1 MLIEK
6 FSRIGFILA
15 AAGSAVGLGN
25 IWKFP
30 YMAGENGGGAFVFIY
45 LITVL
50 IIGFSIMLA
59 EMLIGYLGKGD
70 TVSSFENLAPQKSK
84 KLWRFAG
91 FQAITA
97 LLIMSFYSVVIGWI
111 LNYIV
116 LSFSSLPSTFEEAK
130 NTFSTMVGTDIMTQL
145 FYHTLA
151 FLFITYIVNRG
162 IKGGIEKVN
171 LVLMPALMLIFL
183 GMLGYAFTL
192 DGFGKAVHFMF
203 SADWSKI
210 NTHIV
215 IIAIGHA
222 FFTLSLGMGAIMTY
236 SASLPENSNL
246 LKNAIWVALLD
257 TAIALVAGLVLF
269 TFVFHNGAEP
279 SQGPGLVFISLP
291 VAFHS
296 VGSSGIFL
304 AILFFTALAFAGL
317 TSAVSLLE
325 PMVQFAID
333 KFNWTRLKAS
343 VMMGLS
349 FYLIGIVAL
358 LSNTEQFGTALT
370 FGSRNFFDMLD
381 HITTAIML
389 PLAGLV
395 MAIFIGYVV
404 DKSKIEAVLKKPLGF
419 AFELWYF
426 SLRYI
431 VPVALFIVA
440 LSLMGVITL

>member
-1 MLIEK
+1 MYIEK

-15 AAGSAVGLGN
+15 SAGSAVGLGN

-30 YMAGENGGGAFVFIY
+30 YMAGENGGGAFVLVY
-45 LITVL
+45 LFTVL
-50 IIGFSIMLA
+50 VIGFSIMLA
-59 EMLIGYLGKGD
+59 EMLIGYLGRGD
-70 TVSSFENLAPQKSK
+70 TVSSFENLAPAKSK

-111 LNYIV
+111 INYIV
-116 LSFSSLPSTFEEAK
+116 ISATALPVSFEEAK
-130 NTFSTMVGTDIMTQL
+130 TTFTTMVGSHIWTQL

-151 FLFITYIVNRG
+151 FVMITYVVNRG

-171 LVLMPALMLIFL
+171 LILMPALMLIFL

-192 DGFGKAVHFMF
+192 DGFSQAASFLF

-210 NTHIV
+210 NSHII

-246 LKNAIWVALLD
+246 LKSAIWVAFLD
-257 TAIALVAGLVLF
+257 TSIAIVAGLVLF

-291 VAFHS
+291 PAFHS
-296 VGSSGIFL
+296 IGTAGTFFAV
-304 AILFFTALAFAGL
+304 LFFLALAFAGF

-333 KFNWTRLKAS
+333 KFNWSRLKSS
-343 VMMGLS
+343 VMMGLA
-349 FYLIGIVAL
+349 FYLIGIAAL
-358 LSNTEQFGTALT
+358 LSNTTAFSEVLT
-370 FGSRNFFDMLD
+370 FGSRNFFDTLD
-381 HITTAIML
+381 HVTTAVML

-395 MAIFIGYVV
+395 MAVFIGFVV
-404 DKSKIEAVLKKPLGF
+404 DKSRIEAVLKKPLGF

-431 VPVALFIVA
+431 VPVAMFVVA
-440 LSLMGVITL
+440 LSFMGVL

>member
-1 MLIEK
+1 MYIEK

-30 YMAGENGGGAFVFIY
+30 YMAGESGGGAFVLVY
-45 LITVL
+45 LITVVV
-50 IIGFSIMLA
+50 IGFSIMLA
-59 EMLIGYLGKGD
+59 EMLIGYLGRGD
-70 TVSSFENLAPQKSK
+70 TVSSFENLAPVKSK

-111 LNYIV
+111 INYIV
-116 LSFSSLPSTFEEAK
+116 ISATALPSSFEEAK
-130 NTFSTMVGTDIMTQL
+130 MTFNTLVSTEIWTQL

-151 FLFITYIVNRG
+151 FVLITYVVNRG
-162 IKGGIEKVN
+162 IKGGIEKIN
-171 LVLMPALMLIFL
+171 LILMPSLMFIFI
-183 GMLGYAFTL
+183 GMLFYAFTL
-192 DGFGKAVHFMF
+192 EGFSQAFDFLF
-203 SADWSKI
+203 SADWEKI
-210 NTHIV
+210 NSHII
-215 IIAIGHA
+215 IIAVGHA

-236 SASLPENSNL
+236 SASLPDNSNL
-246 LKNAIWVALLD
+246 LKNAIWVAFLD

-291 VAFHS
+291 TAFHS
-296 VGSSGIFL
+296 IGAAGSFF
-304 AILFFTALAFAGL
+304 AVLFFLALAFAGF

-333 KFNWTRLKAS
+333 KFNWSRLKSS
-343 VMMGLS
+343 VFMGLS

-358 LSNTEQFGTALT
+358 LSNTNKFKEVLT
-370 FGSRNFFDMLD
+370 FGSRNFFDHLD
-381 HITTAIML
+381 HITAAFML
-389 PLAGLV
+389 PFAGLV

-404 DKSKIEAVLKKPLGF
+404 DKSRIEAVLKEPLGF
-419 AFELWYF
+419 MFELWYF

-431 VPVALFIVA
+431 APIALLIVV
-440 LSLMGVITL
+440 LSLMEVI

>member
-358 LSNTEQFGTALT
+358 FSNTKQFGTALT

>member
-1 MLIEK
+1 MYIEK

-15 AAGSAVGLGN
+15 SAGSAVGLGN

-50 IIGFSIMLA
+50 VIGFSIMLA
-59 EMLIGYLGKGD
+59 EMLIGYLGRGD
-70 TVSSFENLAPQKSK
+70 TVSSFENLAPEKSR

-111 LNYIV
+111 INYIV
-116 LSFSSLPSTFEEAK
+116 ISATTLPATFEEAK
-130 NTFSTMVGTDIMTQL
+130 TTFSTMVGSDILTQL

-151 FLFITYIVNRG
+151 FGLITYVVNRG
-162 IKGGIEKVN
+162 IKGGIEKIN

-192 DGFGKAVHFMF
+192 DGFSQAFSFMF

-210 NTHIV
+210 DSHII

-236 SASLPENSNL
+236 SASLPENSNI
-246 LKNAIWVALLD
+246 LKSALWVAFLD

-291 VAFHS
+291 TAFYS
-296 VGSSGIFL
+296 LGTSGTFL
-304 AILFFTALAFAGL
+304 AVLFFIALAFAGF

-333 KFNWTRLKAS
+333 KFNWSRLKAS

-358 LSNTEQFGTALT
+358 LSNTEAYGEMLT
-370 FGSRNFFDMLD
+370 FGSRNFFDTLD
-381 HITTAIML
+381 HVTTAIML
-389 PLAGLV
+389 PLAGFV

-404 DKSKIEAVLKKPLGF
+404 DKSRIEAVLKKPLGF
-419 AFELWYF
+419 TFELWYF

-431 VPVALFIVA
+431 VPIALFVVALN
-440 LSLMGVITL
+440 LMGVMRI

>member
-1 MLIEK
+1 MYIEK

-15 AAGSAVGLGN
+15 SAGSAVGLGN

-30 YMAGENGGGAFVFIY
+30 YMAGENGGGAFVLIY
-45 LITVL
+45 LLTVL
-50 IIGFSIMLA
+50 VIGFSIMLA
-59 EMLIGYLGKGD
+59 EMLIGYLGRGD
-70 TVSSFENLAPQKSK
+70 TVSSFENLAPEKSR

-91 FQAITA
+91 FQAVTA

-111 LNYIV
+111 INYIFI
-116 LSFSSLPSTFEEAK
+116 SMTALPVTFEEAK
-130 NTFSTMVGTDIMTQL
+130 NTFNTMVGSDIGTQL
-145 FYHTLA
+145 FYHTVA
-151 FLFITYIVNRG
+151 FVLITYVVNRG

-183 GMLGYAFTL
+183 GMLFYAFTL
-192 DGFGKAVHFMF
+192 DGFTEAYTFLF

-210 NTHIV
+210 NSHII

-236 SASLPENSNL
+236 SASLPDNSNL
-246 LKNAIWVALLD
+246 LKSAIWVAFLD
-257 TAIALVAGLVLF
+257 TAIAIVAGLVLF

-291 VAFHS
+291 TAFYS
-296 VGSSGIFL
+296 IGESGVFF
-304 AILFFTALAFAGL
+304 AVLFFLALAFAGF

-333 KFNWTRLKAS
+333 KFNWNRLKAS

-349 FYLIGIVAL
+349 FYLLGIVAL
-358 LSNTEQFGTALT
+358 LSNTSEFGKLLT
-370 FGSRNFFDMLD
+370 FGSRNVFDTLD
-381 HITTAIML
+381 HVTTAIML
-389 PLAGLV
+389 PFAGLV
-395 MAIFIGYVV
+395 MAVFVGYVV

-419 AFELWYF
+419 MFGLWFF

-431 VPVALFIVA
+431 VPVAMVIVA
-440 LSLMGVITL
+440 LSLLGMF

>member
-1 MLIEK
+1 MFIEK
-6 FSRIGFILA
+6 FSRLGFILA

-30 YMAGENGGGAFVFIY
+30 YMAGENGGGAFVLVY

-50 IIGFSIMLA
+50 VIGFAIMLA

-70 TVSSFENLAPQKSK
+70 TVTSFENLAPEKSK

-91 FQAITA
+91 FQALTA

-111 LNYIV
+111 INYIV
-116 LSFSSLPSTFEEAK
+116 ISFSSLPATFEEAK
-130 NTFSTMVGTDIMTQL
+130 TTFSTMVGTDIPTQL
-145 FYHTLA
+145 FYHTIA
-151 FLFITYIVNRG
+151 FLLITYVVNRG

-192 DGFGKAVHFMF
+192 DGFGQAVNFLF

-210 NTHIV
+210 NSHIV

-236 SASLPENSNL
+236 SASLPENSNI
-246 LKNAIWVALLD
+246 LKSAIWVALLD
-257 TAIALVAGLVLF
+257 TAIALVAGVVLF

-296 VGSSGIFL
+296 IGDAGIFL
-304 AILFFTALAFAGL
+304 AVLFFTALAFAGF
-317 TSAVSLLE
+317 TSAVSLVE

-333 KFNWTRLKAS
+333 KFNWSRLKAS
-343 VMMGLS
+343 AIMGLS

-358 LSNTEQFGTALT
+358 LSNTEQFGEVLT
-370 FGSRNFFDMLD
+370 FGSRNFFDTLD
-381 HITTAIML
+381 HVTTAIML
-389 PLAGLV
+389 PLAGFV
-395 MAIFIGYVV
+395 MAIFVGYVV

-431 VPVALFIVA
+431 VPVALFVVA
-440 LSLMGVITL
+440 LSLMGVITI

>member
-1 MLIEK
+1 MYIEK

-15 AAGSAVGLGN
+15 SAGSAVGLGN

-30 YMAGENGGGAFVFIY
+30 YMAGENGGGAFVLIY
-45 LITVL
+45 LLTVL
-50 IIGFSIMLA
+50 VIGFSIMLA
-59 EMLIGYLGKGD
+59 EMLIGYLGRGD
-70 TVSSFENLAPQKSK
+70 TVSSFENLAPEKSR

-91 FQAITA
+91 FQAVTA

-111 LNYIV
+111 INYIFI
-116 LSFSSLPSTFEEAK
+116 SMTALPATFEEAK
-130 NTFSTMVGTDIMTQL
+130 NTFSTMVGSDIGTQL
-145 FYHTLA
+145 FYHTVA
-151 FLFITYIVNRG
+151 FVLITYVVNRG

-183 GMLGYAFTL
+183 GMLFYAFTL
-192 DGFGKAVHFMF
+192 DGFTEAYTFLF

-210 NTHIV
+210 NSHII

-246 LKNAIWVALLD
+246 LKSAIWVAFLD
-257 TAIALVAGLVLF
+257 TAIAIVAGLVLF

-291 VAFHS
+291 TAFYS
-296 VGSSGIFL
+296 IGESGVFF
-304 AILFFTALAFAGL
+304 AVLFFLALAFAGF

-333 KFNWTRLKAS
+333 KFNWNRLKAS

-349 FYLIGIVAL
+349 FYLIGVVAL
-358 LSNTEQFGTALT
+358 LSNTSEFGEFLT
-370 FGSRNFFDMLD
+370 FGSRNVFDILD
-381 HITTAIML
+381 HVTTAIML
-389 PLAGLV
+389 PFAGLV
-395 MAIFIGYVV
+395 MAVFVGYVV

-419 AFELWYF
+419 MFELWFF

-431 VPVALFIVA
+431 VPVAMVIVA
-440 LSLMGVITL
+440 LSLLGMF

>member
-1 MLIEK
+1 MFIEK
-6 FSRIGFILA
+6 FSRLGFILA

-70 TVSSFENLAPQKSK
+70 TVTSFENLAPAKSK

-91 FQAITA
+91 FQAFTA

-116 LSFSSLPSTFEEAK
+116 RSFSSLPSTFEEAK
-130 NTFSTMVGTDIMTQL
+130 TTFTTMVGTDIPTQL

-151 FLFITYIVNRG
+151 FLLITFVVNRG
-162 IKGGIEKVN
+162 IKGGIEKIN
-171 LVLMPALMLIFL
+171 LVLMPALMFIFL

-192 DGFGKAVHFMF
+192 DGFGQAVHFMF
-203 SADWSKI
+203 SADWNKI
-210 NTHIV
+210 DSHIV

-236 SASLPENSNL
+236 SASLPDNSNL

-257 TAIALVAGLVLF
+257 TAIAIVAGLVLF

-296 VGSSGIFL
+296 VGSSGTFL
-304 AILFFTALAFAGL
+304 AVLFFAALAFAGF

-333 KFNWTRLKAS
+333 KFNWSRLKAS

-358 LSNTEQFGTALT
+358 LSNTEQFSADLT
-370 FGSRNFFDMLD
+370 FGSRNFFDTLD
-381 HITTAIML
+381 HVTTAIML

-431 VPVALFIVA
+431 VPVALFLVA
-440 LSLMGVITL
+440 LSLMGVISI

>member
-1 MLIEK
+1 MFIEK
-6 FSRIGFILA
+6 FSRLGFILA

-50 IIGFSIMLA
+50 VIGFSIMLA

-70 TVSSFENLAPQKSK
+70 TVTSFENLAPVKSR

-91 FQAITA
+91 FQALTA

-116 LSFSSLPSTFEEAK
+116 ISFSSLPATFEEAK
-130 NTFSTMVGTDIMTQL
+130 MTFTTMVGTDIMTQL

-151 FLFITYIVNRG
+151 FISITFVVNRG
-162 IKGGIEKVN
+162 IKGGIEKIN

-192 DGFGKAVHFMF
+192 DGFSQAIHFMF

-210 NTHIV
+210 NSHII

-236 SASLPENSNL
+236 SASLPDNSNL
-246 LKNAIWVALLD
+246 LKSAIWVAFLD
-257 TAIALVAGLVLF
+257 TAIALVAGIVLF

-279 SQGPGLVFISLP
+279 SQGPGLVFMSLP

-296 VGSSGIFL
+296 LGTAGIFL
-304 AILFFTALAFAGL
+304 AVLFFIALAFAGF

-343 VMMGLS
+343 VMMGFS

-370 FGSRNFFDMLD
+370 FGSRNFFDTLD

-395 MAIFIGYVV
+395 MAIFVGYVV
-404 DKSKIEAVLKKPLGF
+404 DKSKIETVLKKPLGF
-419 AFELWYF
+419 TFELWYF

-431 VPVALFIVA
+431 VPIALFVVG
-440 LSLMGVITL
+440 LSLLGVITL

>member
-1 MLIEK
+1 MYIEK

-15 AAGSAVGLGN
+15 SAGSAVGLGN

-30 YMAGENGGGAFVFIY
+30 YMAGENGGGAFVLVY
-45 LITVL
+45 LFTV
-50 IIGFSIMLA
+50 IVIGFSIMLA
-59 EMLIGYLGKGD
+59 EMLIGYLGRGD
-70 TVSSFENLAPQKSK
+70 TVSSFENLAPAKSK

-111 LNYIV
+111 INYIFISMTA
-116 LSFSSLPSTFEEAK
+116 LPDSFETAK
-130 NTFSTMVGTDIMTQL
+130 NTFNTMVSSNIGTQL
-145 FYHTLA
+145 FYHTVA
-151 FLFITYIVNRG
+151 FVLITYVVNRG

-183 GMLGYAFTL
+183 GMLFYAFTL
-192 DGFGKAVHFMF
+192 DGFSQAYTFLF

-210 NTHIV
+210 NSHII

-236 SASLPENSNL
+236 SASLPEKSNI
-246 LKNAIWVALLD
+246 LKSAVWVAFLD

-291 VAFHS
+291 AAFHS
-296 VGSSGIFL
+296 IGDSGVFF
-304 AILFFTALAFAGL
+304 AVLFFLALAFAGF

-333 KFNWTRLKAS
+333 KFNWTRVKAS

-358 LSNTEQFGTALT
+358 LSNTADFGEALT
-370 FGSRNFFDMLD
+370 FGSRNVFDTLD
-381 HITTAIML
+381 HVTTAIML
-389 PLAGLV
+389 PFAGLV
-395 MAIFIGYVV
+395 MAVFVGYVV
-404 DKSKIEAVLKKPLGF
+404 DKTKIEAVLKKPLGF

-431 VPVALFIVA
+431 VPVAMVIVA
-440 LSLMGVITL
+440 LSLMGLF

>member
-1 MLIEK
+1 MFIEK

-30 YMAGENGGGAFVFIY
+30 YMAGENGGGAFVLVY
-45 LITVL
+45 LITVV

-70 TVSSFENLAPQKSK
+70 TVTSFENLAPAKTK

-91 FQAITA
+91 FQAFTA

-111 LNYIV
+111 LNYVV
-116 LSFSSLPSTFEEAK
+116 LSFSALPSTFDEAK
-130 NTFSTMVGTDIMTQL
+130 NTFTTMVGTDIPTQL

-151 FLFITYIVNRG
+151 FALITYVVNRG
-162 IKGGIEKVN
+162 IKGGIEKIN

-192 DGFGKAVHFMF
+192 SGFGQAVDFMF

-210 NTHIV
+210 DSHMIL
-215 IIAIGHA
+215 IAIGHA

-236 SASLPENSNL
+236 SASLPDNSNL

-257 TAIALVAGLVLF
+257 TVIALVAGLVLF

-291 VAFHS
+291 VAFQS
-296 VGSSGIFL
+296 LGASGTFL
-304 AILFFTALAFAGL
+304 AILFFTALAFAGF

-343 VMMGLS
+343 IMMGLS
-349 FYLIGIVAL
+349 FYLIGIFAL

-370 FGSRNFFDMLD
+370 FGDRNFFDALD
-381 HITTAIML
+381 HITTAFML

-395 MAIFIGYVV
+395 MAIFVGYVI
-404 DKSKIEAVLKKPLGF
+404 DKSKVEAVLKKPLGF

-431 VPVALFIVA
+431 VPVALFVVA
-440 LSLMGVITL
+440 LSLMGVVTI